1 MTERETDDQTGRLS
15 SKLRL
20 IPLTSVM
27 PILAARPPARP
38 TELQRRA
45 PEPTVS
51 ARDLRRAAESLVE
64 LCAQVLRGR
73 HPLSAI
79 RRVADPRAFAQF
91 TTLFRR
97 TRPLRPNAEP
107 VSLRLSHTAT
117 DPSGVLTMVALMR
130 AGDRVRA
137 VSLCARPRSPR
148 GWQLTLCQLIENR

>member
-1 MTERETDDQTGRLS
+1 MTETDDRTGLS
-15 SKLRL
+15 SRLRL

-27 PILAARPPARP
+27 PILAARTPVPRP
-38 TELQRRA
+38 TALERRPHNTNPA
-45 PEPTVS
+45 TS
-51 ARDLRRAAESLVE
+51 HRDLRRAAESLVE

-79 RRVADPRAFAQF
+79 RRVADARAFGQF
-91 TTLFRR
+91 TALFRR
-97 TRPLRPNAEP
+97 TRPLRPHAEP

-117 DPSGVLTMVALMR
+117 DPSGALTMVALMR
-130 AGDRVRA
+130 TGDRVRA